1 MSRRIS
7 LRLAT
12 FTSVLVML
20 GVLLAL
26 SSPPASASSPYCGGQ
41 RISNYGFCYG
51 AARYLSQV
59 AGYGDQRSVCVGIA
73 GVSGTCSSGPRQI
86 AVFNWGSV
94 IWTNPYIQDN
104 AASWTIIHGTAY

>member
-1 MSRRIS
+1 VLGRIS
-7 LRLAT
+7 LRFATLLSALA
-12 FTSVLVML
+12 LL
-20 GVLLAL
+20 GVVMSLCAT
-26 SSPPASASSPYCGGQ
+26 PASASSPYCGGQ

-59 AGYGDQRSVCVGIA
+59 AGYGDQRSVCLGIA
-73 GVSGTCSSGPRQI
+73 GVSGSCSSGPRQI

-94 IWTNPYIQDN
+94 IYTNPYIQDN